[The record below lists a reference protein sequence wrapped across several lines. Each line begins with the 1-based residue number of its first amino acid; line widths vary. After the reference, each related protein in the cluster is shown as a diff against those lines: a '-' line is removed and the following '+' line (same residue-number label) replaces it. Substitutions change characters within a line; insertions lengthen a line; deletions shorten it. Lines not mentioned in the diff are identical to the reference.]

1 MINYKKYP
9 PVTAFSITA
18 KGHPREIITQVM
30 IRPPSYLGLKDVPD
44 AMTLAIWDTGA
55 TGSVISRE
63 LASKMNLIP
72 SGKCKVSGV
81 HDIAVVNTYEL
92 DIHILKDVVIRD
104 VTVSEGQLSSDPR
117 IGFLIGMDIINLGDF
132 AYSTTSEGRMFS
144 FRIPGIPEPID
155 FKADI
160 DEYLTKQKHKQLAK
174 KAVKKM
180 KRR

>member
-9 PVTAFSITA
+9 PVTAFTTTA
-18 KGHPREIITQVM
+18 KGYPREIITQVM
-30 IRPPSYLGLKDVPD
+30 IRPPSYLGLEAPEE
-44 AMTLAIWDTGA
+44 MTRAIWDTGA
-55 TGSVISRE
+55 TGSVISKE
-63 LASKMNLIP
+63 LASIMNLIP

-92 DIHILKDVVIRD
+92 DIHILRDVIIRD

-132 AYSTTSEGRMFS
+132 AYSTKPDGHMFS

-160 DEYLTKQKHKQLAK
+160 DEYITKQRHKQLTK

-180 KRR
+180 KRK